1 MYSLIVIRNATNG
14 IGISDDTTNSIPWNT
29 NSKDSEFF
37 KKITTNNVVI
47 MGRKTWESI
56 PSRPLKNRINIVIT
70 SGSPIEGALTFKSIK
85 ACDRFL
91 HDNHSNLKWI
101 VIGGESIYNEYMRLN
116 LVSDIHISQLDSS
129 EECNKHFNWN
139 FQNKT
144 LLYAD
149 ERLKIYHHSKEINSE
164 ESKLL
169 AAMSD
174 IIDNGFKRPNRTG
187 VDTRAVFGKQF
198 EYIME
203 ERIDPNTGN
212 SSFRLPLLTTK
223 KMFTRGVFA
232 ELKWFLSGGTDSKL
246 LERKGVNIWKGNTSK
261 EYLESVG
268 LDYDVGE
275 TGPIYGFQWRHATA
289 KYIQG
294 KHDYTGEGIDQVAQV
309 IESLQNNPYSR
320 RHIINAWAPGDLDKM
335 VLPPCHILYQ
345 FFIHQ
350 VDDQKYLSLMMT
362 QRSCDTFLGLGFNL
376 CSLGMFLTLMAHRV
390 GMKPYKIIHSIAD
403 MHIYETHIEAASEQV
418 QRNPYPFPYIRI
430 DCTPKEHLEQYEF
443 SDIKIEDYFH
453 HDAIKADMVA

>member
-14 IGISDDTTNSIPWNT
+14 IGNANSIPWRT
-29 NSKDSEFF
+29 NVKDLEFF
-37 KKITTNNVVI
+37 KKITTDNVVI

-56 PSRPLKNRINIVIT
+56 PSRPLQNRINIVIT
-70 SGSPIEGALTFKSIK
+70 NQTIEGVQTFKSIK

-91 HDNHSNLKWI
+91 HANHSKLKWV

-116 LVSDIHISQLDSS
+116 LVSEIYLSQLNSS
-129 EECNKHFNWN
+129 EECDKHFNWTPN
-139 FQNKT
+139 NKNSS
-144 LLYAD
+144 LLYTD
-149 ERLKIYHHSKEINSE
+149 DKLKIYHFVVEVNTE
-164 ESKLL
+164 ELKLL
-169 AAMSD
+169 EAMSD

-203 ERIDPNTGN
+203 ERIDPNTGH
-212 SSFRLPLLTTK
+212 SSFRLPLLTSK

-345 FFIHQ
+345 FFVHQ
-350 VDDQKYLSLMMT
+350 EGDQKYLSLMMT
-362 QRSCDTFLGLGFNL
+362 QRSCDSFLGLPFNL

-418 QRNPYPFPYIRI
+418 QRKPYPFPYIRI
-430 DCTPKEHLEQYEF
+430 DCNSKERLEDYEF